1 MHVHGIRE
9 GKVSSQS
16 ESFFCPQTPDAYLL
30 SLQNVK
36 RTNLP
41 LWWWKRTDHI
51 AATTKKAE
59 NARAFLARNISQC
72 SQDVKKLCYTTLVR
86 PILEYASDVWDPH
99 QANNIYSLERVQRR
113 AARFI
118 TGNYDRQASVSAMLK
133 TIELPTLRERRAI
146 SKLTTF
152 YKGING
158 LLDIPTSH
166 LYPSSTQ
173 STRGNLLKQHLPSY
187 RLERTKS
194 SFYPDSIRLW
204 NGLPTEVVEA
214 PSLESFRSRLQ
225 GLTLRP

>member
-1 MHVHGIRE
+1 M
-9 GKVSSQS
+9 
-16 ESFFCPQTPDAYLL
+16 
-30 SLQNVK
+30 
-36 RTNLP
+36 
-41 LWWWKRTDHI
+41 
-51 AATTKKAE
+51 
-59 NARAFLARNISQC
+59 
-72 SQDVKKLCYTTLVR
+72 
-86 PILEYASDVWDPH
+86 EYASEVWDPH
-99 QANNIYSLERVQRR
+99 QDINIKCLERVQRR
-113 AARFI
+113 SARFI
-118 TGNYDRQASVSAMLK
+118 TGNYDRHASVSAMLTNIK
-133 TIELPTLRERRAI
+133 LPTLRDRRAAT
-146 SKLTTF
+146 KVTTF

-225 GLTLRP
+225 GLPLRP